1 MRKHLSLSRAHQG
14 TIKINTKK
22 KHIVGRVFILGP
34 ELNPTK
40 RFVKREQAQ
49 SNYTDIDSA
58 LFSDETASSK
68 TPQAK

>member
-1 MRKHLSLSRAHQG
+1 MRG
-14 TIKINTKK
+14 
-22 KHIVGRVFILGP
+22 VLGP

-58 LFSDETASSK
+58 ACDETASSK
-68 TPQAK
+68 QKYIGGPELTHSLFVFWWLHLNKLHF